1 MPKTRQQ
8 KEATLSALTDKLR
21 SMKTVVFTAFSGLT
35 VKDTSDLRN
44 QLRAQQIDMMV
55 AKKTLMRRALQ
66 AADLDPAMI
75 DHVDG
80 SVAMVFGY
88 ADEVAP
94 AKLLSTFAKTHDQVK
109 LVGGIADGKFLNA
122 AEVVALSKVPSRQEL
137 LAKTV
142 WTLKSP
148 MTGLVNVMAGN
159 IRGLLTI
166 LQALQDKK
174 PA

>member
-8 KEATLSALTDKLR
+8 KEATLGALTDKLKA
-21 SMKTVVFTAFSGLT
+21 MKAVVFTSFSGLS
-35 VKDTSDLRN
+35 VKDTGDLRN
-44 QLRAQQIDMMV
+44 QLRAQEIEMMV
-55 AKKTLMRRALQ
+55 AKKTLMRRALKD
-66 AADLDPAMI
+66 ADLDPDMI
-75 DHVDG
+75 DQVEG

-88 ADEVAP
+88 EDEVTP
-94 AKLLSTFAKTHDQVK
+94 AKLLSAYAKGHDQVK

-122 AEVVALSKVPSRQEL
+122 AEVMALSKVPSRHEL

>member
-8 KEATLSALTDKLR
+8 KEVTLNALTEKLR
-21 SMKTVVFTAFSGLT
+21 SMKAVVFTAFSGLS
-35 VKDTSDLRN
+35 VKDSSDLRN
-44 QLRAQQIDMMV
+44 QLRKQEIEMMV
-55 AKKTLMRRALQ
+55 AKKTLMRRALKE
-66 AADLDPAMI
+66 AELDPAMI
-75 DHVDG
+75 DQVEG

-88 ADEVAP
+88 EDEVAP
-94 AKLLSTFAKTHDQVK
+94 AKLLSTYAKTHEQVK
-109 LVGGIADGKFLNA
+109 LVGGIADGKFLTA
-122 AEVVALSKVPSRQEL
+122 TEVVALSKVPSRQEL
-137 LAKTV
+137 LTKTV

-166 LQALQDKK
+166 LQALQEKK

>member
-8 KEATLSALTDKLR
+8 KEATLGALTDKIR
-21 SMKTVVFTAFSGLT
+21 SMKAVVFTAFSGLT
-35 VKDTSDLRN
+35 VKDTSDLRT
-44 QLRAQQIDMMV
+44 QLRGQQIEMMV

-66 AADLDPAMI
+66 DAGLDPNMI
-75 DHVDG
+75 DQVEG

-88 ADEVAP
+88 EDEVAP
-94 AKLLSTFAKTHDQVK
+94 AKLLSAYAKTHDQVK

-122 AEVVALSKVPSRQEL
+122 AQVVALSKVPSKQEL

-166 LQALQDKK
+166 LQALKDKQ

>member
-8 KEATLSALTDKLR
+8 KEATLEALTDKLR
-21 SMKTVVFTAFSGLT
+21 SMKAVVFTAFSGLT

-44 QLRAQQIDMMV
+44 QLRAQQIEMMV
-55 AKKTLMRRALQ
+55 AKKTLMRRALKE
-66 AADLDPAMI
+66 AALDPDMI
-75 DHVDG
+75 DQIEG

-88 ADEVAP
+88 DDEVTP
-94 AKLLSTFAKTHDQVK
+94 AKLLSTYAKSHEQVK

-122 AEVVALSKVPSRQEL
+122 AEVMALSKVPSRQEL
-137 LAKTV
+137 LTKTV

-166 LQALQDKK
+166 LQALKDKQ